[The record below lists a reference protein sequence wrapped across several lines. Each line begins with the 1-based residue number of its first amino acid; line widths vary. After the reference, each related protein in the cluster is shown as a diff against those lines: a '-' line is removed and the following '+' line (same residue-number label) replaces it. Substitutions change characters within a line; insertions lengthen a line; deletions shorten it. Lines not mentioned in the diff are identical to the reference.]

1 MKREIPNFETRKSLI
16 SPYFIRVSQK
26 HNSFNIYNNNNK
38 KDVVVYDYL
47 EREEMEQ
54 SKEITVKKNNK
65 IDLPKIINSEV
76 NFLNFPFFALE
87 RKNKK
92 LETEYKKID
101 ERGNQKIEIIWNVSA
116 NPKYGYPGPFDR
128 EVHKAI
134 EQIVSE
140 ILKKEGQV
148 KNPIPL
154 GSLYNIC
161 KRIGINETAG
171 KNYHMIKKAFEK
183 IRATTIKSAGTFY
196 SKEGNQW
203 IDDNFSLYERIIFK
217 GKKLPNNK
225 ISDDNYLYLGS
236 WYLQSLNSFYIKPID
251 YSYLQSLESKIASR
265 LYEILGVKF
274 YGIRNK
280 KNYDIHFKYSTLCQL
295 LPVKPYRY
303 FSDAQRQLNV
313 ANNEL
318 KNTGFISQFK
328 WSENGKKD
336 WLLYYWPGE
345 RAKKEMKDNRVKQ
358 LDFNENNYLNG
369 SGISDKDIDIK
380 KQTESD
386 YNHDLVDKLV
396 GLNVSKITASKL
408 VKKYNNEL
416 IKDWVR
422 AIDFTNA
429 ENKAAYIVKAIKEEW
444 YLPEEYLREKERNTV
459 EREQGKINSL
469 QKKEQEKK
477 DKKLKEEKQ
486 KLDQIY
492 HSLGPDKQKEIDLEA
507 ENRLDTFWK
516 AQLNKERSKGKLS
529 KILQAALD
537 EKRREIMKENYNN
550 KR

>member
-1 MKREIPNFETRKSLI
+1 MK
-16 SPYFIRVSQK
+16 
-26 HNSFNIYNNNNK
+26 
-38 KDVVVYDYL
+38 
-47 EREEMEQ
+47 Q
-54 SKEITVKKNNK
+54 SKEIAVKKNNEL
-65 IDLPKIINSEV
+65 DLPKIINSEV
-76 NFLNFPFFALE
+76 NLLLFPFFVLE

-101 ERGNQKIEIIWNVSA
+101 ERGDQKIEIIWNVSA

-140 ILKKEGQV
+140 ILKKEGQI

-161 KRIGINETAG
+161 KRMGINETAG

-203 IDDNFSLYERIIFK
+203 IDDNFSLYERIVFK
-217 GKKLPNNK
+217 GKKLPDNK
-225 ISDDNYLYLGS
+225 TSDDNYLFLGS

-251 YSYLQSLESKIASR
+251 YTYLQSLKSKIASR

-280 KNYDIHFKYSTLCQL
+280 KNCDIHFKYSTLCQL
-295 LPVKPYRY
+295 LPVNPYRY
-303 FSDAQRQLNV
+303 FSDAKRQLDSG
-313 ANNEL
+313 NNEL
-318 KNTGFISQFK
+318 QNTGFISKFE
-328 WSENGKKD
+328 WRENGKKD
-336 WLLYYWPGE
+336 WLIYYWPGE
-345 RAKKEMKDNRVKQ
+345 RAKKEIKNGQVKQ
-358 LDFNENNYLNG
+358 LEFKEDDYLTGPVDTGKEDN
-369 SGISDKDIDIK
+369 IK
-380 KQTESD
+380 KQPEE
-386 YNHDLVDKLV
+386 NNNELINQLVD
-396 GLNVSKITASKL
+396 LNISKIAAKNL
-408 VKKYNNEL
+408 VKKYNNKT

-429 ENKAAYIVKAIKEEW
+429 ENKAAYIVKAVKEDW
-444 YLPEEYLREKERNTV
+444 QLPEEYLREKENNAAKK
-459 EREQGKINSL
+459 EQEKINIL
-469 QKKEQEKK
+469 QKKEQ
-477 DKKLKEEKQ
+477 DKKNKKIQEEKH

-492 HSLGPDKQKEIDLEA
+492 HSLNPDKQKEIDQEA
-507 ENRLDTFWK
+507 ENRLDAFWK
-516 AQLNKERSKGKLS
+516 YQLNKQKSKGKLS

-537 EKRREIMKENYNN
+537 EKRREIIKEWVNVGWFLNS
-550 KR
+550 